1 MAFNAI
7 TAKQCSA
14 ARALLGWSRKKLAV
28 NASVSERTVIDFE
41 RGARKTY
48 EMTIRAIR
56 SAIEDA
62 GIDFIDENGG
72 GVGVRFRERNTSQ
85 VSKDP

>member
-1 MAFNAI
+1 MKNNAI
-7 TAKQCSA
+7 TSKQCSA

-48 EMTIRAIR
+48 EMTIHAIR
-56 SAIEDA
+56 SAFEDGGIE
-62 GIDFIDENGG
+62 FIDGNGG
-72 GVGVRFRERNTSQ
+72 GVGVRFSEPPP
-85 VSKDP
+85 D

>member
-1 MAFNAI
+1 MKNNAI

-28 NASVSERTVIDFE
+28 NATVSERTVIDFE

-48 EMTIRAIR
+48 DMTIRAVR
-56 SAIEDA
+56 TALEDG
-62 GIDFIDENGG
+62 GIKFIDGNGG
-72 GVGVRFRERNTSQ
+72 GVGVRFRDRD
-85 VSKDP
+85 K

>member
-1 MAFNAI
+1 MINNAI

-14 ARALLGWSRKKLAV
+14 ARALLGWSRRKLAL

-48 EMTIRAIR
+48 EITIHAIR
-56 SAIEDA
+56 SAFEE
-62 GIDFIDENGG
+62 GGVVFIDGNGG
-72 GVGVRFRERNTSQ
+72 GVGVRFRDRE
-85 VSKDP
+85 K

>member
-1 MAFNAI
+1 MTINAI

-14 ARALLGWSRKKLAV
+14 ARALLGWSRKILAV

-48 EMTIRAIR
+48 EMTIRSIR
-56 SAIEDA
+56 TAIED
-62 GIDFIDENGG
+62 GGVEFIDGNGG
-72 GVGVRFRERNTSQ
+72 GVGVRFRDRE
-85 VSKDP
+85 K

>member
-1 MAFNAI
+1 MKNYAI

-28 NASVSERTVIDFE
+28 NAAVSERTVIDFE

-48 EMTIRAIR
+48 EMTVRAIR
-56 SAIEDA
+56 IAIEDG
-62 GIDFIDENGG
+62 GIEFIDGNGG
-72 GVGVRFRERNTSQ
+72 GVGVRFRDRE
-85 VSKDP
+85 K